1 MGEITMHR
9 HSTAA
14 LLIATAA
21 LFATACGSDGSKPAA
36 SSSTSSSSTSST
48 TSTTAPPVA
57 VAGETAWV
65 DATAKWK
72 QLAPTAFAKTPA
84 AAAEDLAA
92 LLRGGGTS
100 ETGMVEVVSV
110 QGGEPAVIVIRETG
124 LPDDSVY
131 SATYEIT
138 MQPGDEGWVVGS
150 ARVQYGCLRGVDTTD
165 DTRCV

>member
-1 MGEITMHR
+1 MHR
-9 HSTAA
+9 RFAFLMVTGA
-14 LLIATAA
+14 LVLGV
-21 LFATACGSDGSKPAA
+21 TACGSDGSKPAT
-36 SSSTSSSSTSST
+36 SSSTSSASSST

-57 VAGETAWV
+57 VVGETEWV

-72 QLAPTAFAKTPA
+72 QLAPNAFATTPA

-100 ETGMVEVVSV
+100 ETGVVEVVSV

-124 LPDDSVY
+124 LPDDAVY

-150 ARVQYGCLRGVDTTD
+150 ARVKYGCLRGVDPTD

>member
-1 MGEITMHR
+1 MSAPHFGV
-9 HSTAA
+9 AA
-14 LLIATAA
+14 LVVGSMLLAA
-21 LFATACGSDGSKPAA
+21 GCGSDGSKPAA
-36 SSSTSSSSTSST
+36 SSSTSSSSTSSTST

-72 QLAPTAFAKTPA
+72 QLAPNAFAETPT

-100 ETGMVEVVSV
+100 ETGVIEVVSV

-124 LPDDSVY
+124 LPDDSIY

-150 ARVQYGCLRGVDTTD
+150 ARVKYGCLRGVDTND